1 MADLINEPARAELSL
16 RGTYAILLGSRVRSQ
31 YAYRASFWLTVFS
44 SFAIGAVE
52 FIEIYVIL
60 HNVPVF
66 GGLDFRQAAV
76 VFALANIGFAL
87 ADLVFGELDTIPT
100 NIRLG
105 RLEVLL
111 VRPMPLLTQLIT
123 ADFQLRRLG
132 RVAIGVI
139 IAAIALPGLD
149 IAYTPAVIYLLI
161 VTPLVGA
168 AVFGGFF
175 TMAGGLQFFV
185 VDGAELTNSFVYGSA
200 YAAQLPGSVL
210 LTPIRLLFTFV
221 FPATFVAYLPG
232 LLIMGLPGTSS
243 LPAWLGWFAP
253 LFAVWSWLLA
263 ALCWRTGLRHFV
275 GAGG

>member
-1 MADLINEPARAELSL
+1 VADPVNEPAAAVLSL
-16 RGTYAILLGSRVRSQ
+16 RRTYAILLGSRVRSQ
-31 YAYRASFWLTVFS
+31 YAYRSSFWLTVFA
-44 SFAIGAVE
+44 SFAIGTVE

-66 GGLDFRQAAV
+66 GGLDFRQASL

-87 ADLVFGELDTIPT
+87 ADLVFGQLDETPT
-100 NIRLG
+100 NIRMG
-105 RLEVLL
+105 RLEVML
-111 VRPMPLLTQLIT
+111 VRPMPLLAQLIT

-139 IAAIALPGLD
+139 IAAVALPGLD

-161 VTPLVGA
+161 ITPFVGA
-168 AVFGGFF
+168 AVFGAFF

-185 VDGAELTNSFVYGSA
+185 VDGAELTNSFVYGSS

-210 LTPIRLLFTFV
+210 LTPVRALFTFV

-232 LLIMGLPGTSS
+232 LLIMGLPGTSF

-253 LFAVWSWLLA
+253 LFAAWSWLLA